1 MNLINRQIRLFCV
14 SNIMISFVCG
24 SFIGNNYNNLI
35 EQEEMQNELA
45 ASSDVDPL
53 SHLGD
58 GISETIKEVIDVP
71 NVEEIGTISKTTK
84 VTKTSTKKTTKKTTT
99 TNVVTKKVVKASTT
113 YAPAKYS
120 EVTGSAVVEYAKKYL
135 GLRYNSG
142 LSLKTGTDCSG
153 FTKLIYKEFGI
164 TLSRTASGQAKSG
177 TYVKKGD
184 LQKGDLVFYSNGSGR
199 ITHVAIYIGGGRVI
213 HQSNPR
219 DGVKYSSVNMM
230 QYITARRVINSTAK
244 KIAEQKLNSENT
256 NTEVKNEET
265 NNTTITNNDNNLPS
279 NNVVEKENNTT
290 STTTVNTNENTN
302 VNENKETSNT
312 TENNKEVVKEETPNT
327 TESKT
332 EVVKEE
338 TTPKVS
344 NSNTTSE
351 TPKVEETKK
360 EEVKEEKNAS

>member
-58 GISETIKEVIDVP
+58 GISKTIKEVIDVP
-71 NVEEIGTISKTTK
+71 NVEEIGTVSKTTK
-84 VTKTSTKKTTKKTTT
+84 TTKTSTKKTTKKTTT
-99 TNVVTKKVVKASTT
+99 TNVVTKKAVKASTT

-153 FTKLIYKEFGI
+153 FTKLIYREFGI

-177 TYVKKGD
+177 TYVRKGD

-230 QYITARRVINSTAK
+230 QYITARRVINNTAK
-244 KIAEQKLNSENT
+244 KIAEQKLNSENET
-256 NTEVKNEET
+256 VEVKNEET
-265 NNTTITNNDNNLPS
+265 NTTTTANNDNNLPS
-279 NNVVEKENNTT
+279 NSVIENNTT
-290 STTTVNTNENTN
+290 TNTNTVNTNPSNSKDTLL
-302 VNENKETSNT
+302 NENKD
-312 TENNKEVVKEETPNT
+312 TPNS

-338 TTPKVS
+338 KELNETTNNKVE
-344 NSNTTSE
+344 TT
-351 TPKVEETKK
+351 KVEEKPKEEVIENKNTETKQ
-360 EEVKEEKNAS
+360 EVKEEINAS